1 MRLEDFDYPLDESL
15 IAQHPIEPRD
25 QARLLVLDRQ
35 SGAISHYQ
43 VSALPQLLT
52 SGDLLV
58 FNNTQVFP
66 ARLFGTKHPSGGKVE
81 LLLVRAVKR
90 GSNAWEVMIRGK
102 IRPGQQLELPQGL
115 IITVLD
121 SHEGTHV
128 VAFPPGT
135 DVFAYAEKAGLVP
148 LPPYIRRA
156 PTEADRDRYQTI
168 FARTPGAV
176 AAPTAGLHFT
186 QELLQNLKAA
196 GVRTAMVT
204 LHVGPGTFKP
214 VTTADICEHTMDAEY
229 YELPEEA
236 VKAVAD
242 RQRGFGRGGQ
252 QDGAPSRDGG
262 FGRGVQQDGA
272 PSRDDCRGRIIAVGS
287 TSVRVLETAAAQGL
301 PLRAGSDETNLFI
314 YPGYEFKVVDGMLT
328 NFHLP
333 KSTLL
338 MLVCAFAGRERVLE
352 AYRVAAAM
360 RYRFFSYG
368 DAMLIL

>member
-128 VAFPPGT
+128 VSFPPGT

-168 FARTPGAV
+168 FARTPGAI

-186 QELLQNLKAA
+186 QELLQNLKAD

-242 RQRGFGRGGQ
+242 RQY
-252 QDGAPSRDGG
+252 
-262 FGRGVQQDGA
+262 
-272 PSRDDCRGRIIAVGS
+272 RIIAVGS
-287 TSVRVLETAAAQGL
+287 TSVRVLETAAAKGL

-333 KSTLL
+333 KSTLF

>member
-25 QARLLVLDRQ
+25 QARLLVLDRE
-35 SGAISHYQ
+35 SGAISHSKI
-43 VSALPQLLT
+43 SALSQLLS

-81 LLLVRAVKR
+81 LLLVRAVKT

-102 IRPGQQLELPQGL
+102 IRPGQQLELPQDL
-115 IITVLD
+115 IVTVLD
-121 SHEGTHV
+121 SHKGTHV
-128 VAFPPGT
+128 VSFPPGI

-186 QELLQNLKAA
+186 RELLHNVTAA
-196 GVRTAMVT
+196 GVRSAMVT

-214 VTTADICEHTMDAEY
+214 VTTADICDHKMDAEY
-229 YELPEEA
+229 YELPEET
-236 VKAVAD
+236 VKAVEN
-242 RQRGFGRGGQ
+242 RQ
-252 QDGAPSRDGG
+252 
-262 FGRGVQQDGA
+262 
-272 PSRDDCRGRIIAVGS
+272 RIIAVGS
-287 TSVRVLETAAAQGL
+287 TSVRVLETAAGKGL

-314 YPGYEFKVVDGMLT
+314 YPGYDFKLVEGMLT

>member
-242 RQRGFGRGGQ
+242 RQRGFGRG
-252 QDGAPSRDGG
+252 
-262 FGRGVQQDGA
+262 VQQDGA